1 MTWIKICG
9 TTNLEDALAAVEAG
23 ADALGFIFTDS
34 PRRITPEAAREI
46 VANLPDSVQKIGV
59 FVNASRERV
68 HSIVSKVG
76 LTGVQLHGTENEQYV
91 EELCRGWNDAK
102 RRRHEV
108 RVIKAVPVRPGFEN
122 TLRALSRSLDLF
134 LLDSGAGGTGKSFD
148 AKIALAG
155 LKKAPVRFIV
165 AGGLRPE
172 NVSEAI
178 QVLKPWGV
186 DVASGVEKEKGKKDH
201 FKLKAFVAAV
211 RQADR
216 KVI

>member
-9 TTNLEDALAAVEAG
+9 TTNLEDALASVEAG

-59 FVNASRERV
+59 FVNASRDRV

-91 EELCRGWNDAK
+91 EELCEGWTDAQTRK
-102 RRRHEV
+102 HSV
-108 RVIKAVPVRPGFEN
+108 RVIKVVPVRPGFEN
-122 TLRALSRSLDLF
+122 TLRAFSKSLDLF
-134 LLDSGAGGTGKSFD
+134 LLDSGAGGTGQSFD
-148 AKIALAG
+148 PKAALAG
-155 LKKAPVRFIV
+155 LKKAPVRFIA

-172 NVSEAI
+172 NVSQAI
-178 QVLKPWGV
+178 EVLKPWGV

-201 FKLKAFVAAV
+201 SKLKAFVQAV
-211 RQADR
+211 RQADKR
-216 KVI
+216 VS

>member
-1 MTWIKICG
+1 MTWVKICG
-9 TTNLEDALAAVEAG
+9 TTNLDDALAAVEAG

-68 HSIVSKVG
+68 HGIVAKVG

-102 RRRHEV
+102 MRKHQV

-134 LLDSGAGGTGKSFD
+134 LLDSGAGGTGQSFD
-148 AKIALAG
+148 PKTALAG
-155 LKKAPVRFIV
+155 LKKMPVRFIV

-172 NVSEAI
+172 NVSETI

-201 FKLKAFVAAV
+201 AKVKAFIQAV
-211 RQADR
+211 RQTDR
-216 KVI
+216 NVS

>member
-9 TTNLEDALAAVEAG
+9 TTNLEDALASVEAG

-68 HSIVSKVG
+68 HNIVSKVG

-91 EELCRGWNDAK
+91 EELCREWNDAK
-102 RRRHEV
+102 TRKHKV

-122 TLRALSRSLDLF
+122 TLRSLSKSLDLF
-134 LLDSGAGGTGKSFD
+134 LLDSGAGGTGQSFD
-148 AKIALAG
+148 PKAALAG
-155 LKKAPVRFIV
+155 LKKAPVRFIA

-172 NVSEAI
+172 NVMEAI

-201 FKLKAFVAAV
+201 SKLKAFVQAV
-211 RQADR
+211 RQAD
-216 KVI
+216 KKAP

>member
-9 TTNLEDALAAVEAG
+9 TTNLEDALASVEAG

-68 HSIVSKVG
+68 HNIVSRVG

-91 EELCRGWNDAK
+91 EELCRGWDDAK
-102 RRRHEV
+102 TRKHKV

-134 LLDSGAGGTGKSFD
+134 LLDSGAGGTGQSFD
-148 AKIALAG
+148 PKAALAG
-155 LKKAPVRFIV
+155 LKKTPVRFIA

-201 FKLKAFVAAV
+201 AKLKAFVSAV
-211 RQADR
+211 RQADK
-216 KVI
+216 KVS

>member
-1 MTWIKICG
+1 MTWVKICG
-9 TTNLEDALAAVEAG
+9 TTNLDDALAAVEAG

-34 PRRITPEAAREI
+34 PRRITPDAAREI

-68 HSIVSKVG
+68 HSIVEKVG

-102 RRRHEV
+102 MRKHQV

-134 LLDSGAGGTGKSFD
+134 LLDSGAGGTGQSFD
-148 AKIALAG
+148 PTTALAG
-155 LKKAPVRFIV
+155 LKKMPVRFIV

-172 NVSEAI
+172 NVSETI

-201 FKLKAFVAAV
+201 AKVKAFIQAV
-211 RQADR
+211 RQTDR
-216 KVI
+216 SVS

>member
-9 TTNLEDALAAVEAG
+9 TTNLEDALASVEAG

-59 FVNASRERV
+59 FMNASRERV
-68 HSIVSKVG
+68 HSIVAKVG
-76 LTGVQLHGTENEQYV
+76 LTGVQLHGTESEQYV
-91 EELCRGWNDAK
+91 EELCRGWSDAK
-102 RRRHEV
+102 TRKHKV

-122 TLRALSRSLDLF
+122 TLRTLSRSLDLF
-134 LLDSGAGGTGKSFD
+134 LLDSGSGGTGQSFD
-148 AKIALAG
+148 PKAALAG
-155 LKKAPVRFIV
+155 LKKSPVRFIA

-178 QVLKPWGV
+178 RVLKPWGV

-201 FKLKAFVAAV
+201 LKLKAFVKAV
-211 RQADR
+211 READ
-216 KVI
+216 KAH

>member
-9 TTNLEDALAAVEAG
+9 TTNLEDALASVEAG

-91 EELCRGWNDAK
+91 EELCRGWDDEKARK
-102 RRRHEV
+102 HKV

-134 LLDSGAGGTGKSFD
+134 LLDSGAGGTGQSFD
-148 AKIALAG
+148 PKVALAG
-155 LKKAPVRFIV
+155 LKKTPVRFIA

-178 QVLKPWGV
+178 EVLKPWGV

-201 FKLKAFVAAV
+201 AKLKAFVTAV
-211 RQADR
+211 RQADKR
-216 KVI
+216 IS

>member
-9 TTNLEDALAAVEAG
+9 TTNLEDALASVEAG

-91 EELCRGWNDAK
+91 DDLCRGWNDTK
-102 RRRHEV
+102 TRKHKV

-122 TLRALSRSLDLF
+122 TLRALSKSLDLF
-134 LLDSGAGGTGKSFD
+134 LLDSGAGGTGQSFD
-148 AKIALAG
+148 AKAALAG
-155 LKKAPVRFIV
+155 LKKAPVRFIA

-201 FKLKAFVAAV
+201 SKLKAFVQAV
-211 RQADR
+211 RQADK
-216 KVI
+216 KVS

>member
-68 HSIVSKVG
+68 HSIVSNVG

-91 EELCRGWNDAK
+91 EELCRGWKDTK
-102 RRRHEV
+102 TRKHKI

-122 TLRALSRSLDLF
+122 TLRALSRSLDL
-134 LLDSGAGGTGKSFD
+134 LEE
-148 AKIALAG
+148 
-155 LKKAPVRFIV
+155 R
-165 AGGLRPE
+165 
-172 NVSEAI
+172 
-178 QVLKPWGV
+178 
-186 DVASGVEKEKGKKDH
+186 
-201 FKLKAFVAAV
+201 
-211 RQADR
+211 
-216 KVI
+216 